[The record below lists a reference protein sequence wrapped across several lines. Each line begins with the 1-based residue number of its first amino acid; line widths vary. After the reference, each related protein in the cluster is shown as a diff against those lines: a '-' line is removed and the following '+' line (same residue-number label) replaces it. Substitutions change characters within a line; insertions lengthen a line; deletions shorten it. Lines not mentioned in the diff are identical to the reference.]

1 MRVPGSGSPALTVD
15 PDGAHDGMR
24 TAGDRVRKRALE
36 ERDRTPDPDPYGRD
50 HDEWNPGQGPNPG
63 PAQSDLTVDK
73 FFQPGGILSGRMESW
88 EDRPGQWEMASGV
101 AAAIGSRR
109 HLIVEAGTGTGK
121 TLAYLVPLVL
131 AGIRAVISTGTKNLQ
146 EQLLRK
152 DVPLLE
158 SLLGHKLHVALMKGR
173 GNFLC
178 LQKWEERVRKPMLEG
193 TADLT
198 DFGLIHDWA
207 SGTETGDRSEL
218 QTLRTDSRLWP
229 QIDARRETCSG
240 KQCEFFDRCYVTR
253 MHQRARE
260 ADLIVVN
267 HHLFFADL
275 ALSKDD
281 FGAII
286 PHHQAVVFD
295 EAHEIE
301 SVIGQFFGV
310 SLGNSQLDE
319 LSRDVQGVASKA
331 KFGSKQLDRLLKG
344 LRTAGKNFFDLFSDM
359 ESRTTLREQS
369 EFRRRHGK
377 QYDSLASALE
387 GLHSHISL
395 VAGHSEEAEPFSN
408 RAQSLLVTLR
418 ALMDDIDSDLADAA
432 AGHPA
437 LSLMIDDRRE
447 NFVHWVEKRGK
458 AVHLRAT
465 PIDVA
470 PILAETLF
478 QREGS
483 ALLTSATLA
492 VDDTFD
498 YVRGRLGMGNSN
510 ELIVAGHFDYRRQ
523 CLLYIPDNM
532 PDPRANTYSERAA
545 EEITRLLDL
554 SRGRAFV
561 LFTSYRQM
569 TDIHKR
575 VSSFLPYPCLM
586 QGQGS
591 NAALLDRFRAT
602 KNCVLFATMS
612 FWQGVDVPGDQ
623 LSCVIVDKLPFAVP
637 SDPVVGA
644 RIEQIRAEGGNPF
657 QQYQIPS
664 AVLTLKQGF
673 GRLIRTASDRGVLA
687 LLDSRVV
694 TKGYGRIFLKS
705 LPDYPRTSSLDDV
718 ANFFQRP
725 A

>member
-1 MRVPGSGSPALTVD
+1 MLGG
-15 PDGAHDGMR
+15 
-24 TAGDRVRKRALE
+24 
-36 ERDRTPDPDPYGRD
+36 RDRTPESHPDGRD
-50 HDEWNPGQGPNPG
+50 HGGWKPG
-63 PAQSDLTVDK
+63 PGPIPDAAQSEPTVDD
-73 FFQPGGILSGRMESW
+73 FFQPGGILSGRMQGW
-88 EDRPGQWEMASGV
+88 EDRPGQWEMASAV
-101 AAAIGSRR
+101 ATAIESRR

-131 AGIRAVISTGTKNLQ
+131 AGIRAVVSTGTKNLQ

-158 SLLGHKLHVALMKGR
+158 SLLGHKLRVALMKGR

-178 LQKWEERVRKPMLEG
+178 LQKWDERVRKPMLDG
-193 TADLT
+193 TAELT
-198 DFGLIHDWA
+198 DFGQIRDWA
-207 SGTETGDRSEL
+207 TSTETGDRSEL
-218 QTLRTDSRLWP
+218 STLRTDSKLWP
-229 QIDARRETCSG
+229 QIDARREACSG
-240 KQCEFFDRCYVTR
+240 KQCDFFDRCFVTR

-275 ALSKDD
+275 ALSRDD

-301 SVIGQFFGV
+301 GVIGQFFGI

-319 LSRDVQGVASKA
+319 LARDAQSVASKA
-331 KFGSKQLDRLLKG
+331 KFGSRQLDRLLKG
-344 LRTAGKNFFDLFSDM
+344 LRTAARNFFDLFSAMD
-359 ESRTTLREQS
+359 SRTTLRERS
-369 EFRRRHGK
+369 EFRSRHVK
-377 QYDSLASALE
+377 QYGSLAAALE

-395 VAGHSEEAEPFSN
+395 VAGHSEDADPLLN

-418 ALMDDIDSDLADAA
+418 ALMDDVDSDLADAA

-458 AVHLRAT
+458 AVHIRAT

-498 YVRGRLGMGNSN
+498 YVRGRLGMPNSN

-523 CLLYIPDNM
+523 CLLYVPDNM
-532 PDPRANTYSERAA
+532 PDPRADRYTERAT
-545 EEITRLLDL
+545 EEIARLLDL
-554 SRGRAFV
+554 SLGRAFV
-561 LFTSYRQM
+561 LFTSHRQM

-591 NAALLDRFRAT
+591 NAALLERFRAT
-602 KNCVLFATMS
+602 RNCVLFATMS
-612 FWQGVDVPGDQ
+612 FWQGVDVPGEQ

-644 RIEQIRAEGGNPF
+644 RIERIRAEGGNPF

-694 TKGYGRIFLKS
+694 TKNYGRVFLKS
-705 LPDYPRTSSLDDV
+705 LPEYPRTSSLDDV
-718 ANFFQRP
+718 ADFFRRP
-725 A
+725 V

>member
-1 MRVPGSGSPALTVD
+1 MKRAGERSRERVFEEREPVTDSDQDDLTYDDWDPERPPQTPGGRGSQEAGQDPAGAELTVD
-15 PDGAHDGMR
+15 D
-24 TAGDRVRKRALE
+24 
-36 ERDRTPDPDPYGRD
+36 
-50 HDEWNPGQGPNPG
+50 
-63 PAQSDLTVDK
+63 
-73 FFQPGGILSGRMESW
+73 FFQPGGILSGRMEQW

-101 AAAIGSRR
+101 AAALEERR

-121 TLAYLVPLVL
+121 TLAYLVPLIL
-131 AGIRAVISTGTKNLQ
+131 AGTRAVISTGTKNLQ

-158 SLLGHKLHVALMKGR
+158 ELLGHKLHVALMKGR

-178 LQKWEERVRKPMLEG
+178 LQKWDEKVRKPMLEG

-198 DFGLIHDWA
+198 DFSLIDDWVKN
-207 SGTETGDRSEL
+207 TETGDRAEL
-218 QTLRTDSRLWP
+218 PTLRADSKLWP
-229 QIDARRETCSG
+229 QVDARREACSG

-286 PHHQAVVFD
+286 PQHQAVVFD
-295 EAHEIE
+295 EAHEME

-310 SLGNSQLDE
+310 SLSNSQVDE
-319 LSRDVQGVASKA
+319 LARDTQNVASKA
-331 KFGSKQLDRLLKG
+331 KFGSKDLDRALKS

-359 ESRTTLREQS
+359 ESRSTLRERS
-369 EFRRRHGK
+369 EFRLQHAR
-377 QYDSLASALE
+377 QYHSFTSALA
-387 GLHSHISL
+387 GLHAHLSL
-395 VAGHSEEAEPFSN
+395 IPGHSEETDSLSN
-408 RAQSLLVTLR
+408 RARSLLLTLR
-418 ALMDDIDSDLADAA
+418 ALMDDIDSELAHAA

-437 LSLMIDDRRE
+437 LSLMVDDRRE
-447 NFVHWVEKRGK
+447 NFVHWIEKRGK
-458 AVHLRAT
+458 TVHLRAT

-470 PILAETLF
+470 PILGETLF
-478 QREGS
+478 RRDGS
-483 ALLTSATLA
+483 AVLTSATLA
-492 VDDTFD
+492 VDGTFG
-498 YVRGRLGMGNSN
+498 YVRERLGMSNSN

-523 CLLYIPDNM
+523 CLLYVPDKM
-532 PDPRANTYSERAA
+532 PDPRADSYSARAA
-545 EEITRLLDL
+545 EEIARLLDL
-554 SRGRAFV
+554 SQGRAFV

-575 VSSFLPYPCLM
+575 VSSHLPYPCLM

-591 NAALLDRFRAT
+591 NATLLERFRRT
-602 KNCVLFATMS
+602 RNCVLFATMS
-612 FWQGVDVPGDQ
+612 FWQGVDVPGEQ

-637 SDPVVGA
+637 TDPVVAA
-644 RIEQIRAEGGNPF
+644 RMEQIRTEGGNPF
-657 QQYQIPS
+657 SQFQIPS

-694 TKGYGRIFLKS
+694 TKGYGGIFLKS
-705 LPDYPRTSSLDDV
+705 LPDYARTSSLDDV
-718 ANFFQRP
+718 ADFFRR
-725 A
+725 

>member
-1 MRVPGSGSPALTVD
+1 MGFPALPADPGGAHHAMRPAGDRSRKRILDEPDGTPESHPDGRHHDDWNPPPGSIPDPAQSELTVD
-15 PDGAHDGMR
+15 D
-24 TAGDRVRKRALE
+24 
-36 ERDRTPDPDPYGRD
+36 
-50 HDEWNPGQGPNPG
+50 
-63 PAQSDLTVDK
+63 
-73 FFQPGGILSGRMESW
+73 FFQPGGILSGRMQGW

-101 AAAIGSRR
+101 ATAVETRR

-131 AGIRAVISTGTKNLQ
+131 TGIRAVISTGTKNLQ

-158 SLLGHKLHVALMKGR
+158 SLLGHKLRVALMKGR
-173 GNFLC
+173 ANFLC
-178 LQKWEERVRKPMLEG
+178 LQKWDERVRKPMLEG
-193 TADLT
+193 TAELT
-198 DFGLIHDWA
+198 DFGLIHDWT
-207 SGTETGDRSEL
+207 SGTETGDRAEL
-218 QTLRTDSRLWP
+218 PTLPANSKLWP
-229 QIDARRETCSG
+229 QIDARREACSG

-310 SLGNSQLDE
+310 SLGNAQLDE
-319 LSRDVQGVASKA
+319 LARDAQSIASKA

-359 ESRTTLREQS
+359 ESRTTLRERN

-377 QYDSLASALE
+377 QYGSLASALE

-395 VAGHSEEAEPFSN
+395 VAGHSEEADPLSN
-408 RAQSLLVTLR
+408 RTQSLLVTLR
-418 ALMDDIDSDLADAA
+418 ALMDDVDSDLADAA

-437 LSLMIDDRRE
+437 LSLMIDDRRD
-447 NFVHWVEKRGK
+447 NFVYWVEKRGK

-470 PILAETLF
+470 PILGETLF

-492 VDDTFD
+492 VDGTFD
-498 YVRGRLGMGNSN
+498 YVRGRLGMRNSD

-523 CLLYIPDNM
+523 CLLYVPDNM
-532 PDPRANTYSERAA
+532 PDPRADTYSERAA
-545 EEITRLLDL
+545 EEISRLLDL
-554 SRGRAFV
+554 SLGRAFV
-561 LFTSYRQM
+561 LFTSHRQM

-591 NAALLDRFRAT
+591 NAALLERFRAT
-602 KNCVLFATMS
+602 RNCVLFATMS
-612 FWQGVDVPGDQ
+612 FWQGVDVPGEQ

-687 LLDSRVV
+687 ILDSRVV
-694 TKGYGRIFLKS
+694 TKNYGRVFLKS
-705 LPDYPRTSSLDDV
+705 LPEYPRTSSLDDV
-718 ANFFQRP
+718 ADFFRRP
-725 A
+725 G

>member
-1 MRVPGSGSPALTVD
+1 MRESGLGFPAQPAD
-15 PDGAHDGMR
+15 RGGAHHGMR
-24 TAGDRVRKRALE
+24 PIGDRSRDGIIE
-36 ERDRTPDPDPYGRD
+36 ERDRIPDPDPDGPD
-50 HDEWNPGQGPNPG
+50 QEDWNPGRGPSPG
-63 PAQSDLTVDK
+63 SDESELSVDD
-73 FFQPGGILSGRMESW
+73 FFQPGGILAERMQGW
-88 EDRPGQWEMASGV
+88 EDRPAQWEMASGV
-101 AAAIGSRR
+101 ATAIEDRR
-109 HLIVEAGTGTGK
+109 NLIVEAGTGTGK

-158 SLLGHKLHVALMKGR
+158 SLLGRKLRVALMKGR
-173 GNFLC
+173 ANFLC
-178 LQKWEERVRKPMLEG
+178 LQKWDERVRKPMLEG
-193 TADLT
+193 TGELT

-207 SGTETGDRSEL
+207 SETETGDRSEL
-218 QTLRTDSRLWP
+218 PTLRADSRLWP

-286 PHHQAVVFD
+286 PQHQAVVFD

-319 LSRDVQGVASKA
+319 LARDTQGVASKA
-331 KFGSKQLDRLLKG
+331 DFGSKNLDRLLKG

-359 ESRTTLREQS
+359 DSRTTLRERS
-369 EFRRRHGK
+369 EFRLRHGK
-377 QYDSLASALE
+377 QYGSLASALE

-395 VAGHSEEAEPFSN
+395 VAAHSEEADPLSN

-447 NFVHWVEKRGK
+447 NFVHWVEKRSK
-458 AVHLRAT
+458 TVHLRAT
-465 PIDVA
+465 PVDVA
-470 PILAETLF
+470 PILADTLF
-478 QREGS
+478 RREAS

-498 YVRGRLGMGNSN
+498 YVRGRLGMSNSS

-523 CLLYIPDNM
+523 CLLYVPDNM
-532 PDPRANTYSERAA
+532 PDPRADKYSERAA

-554 SRGRAFV
+554 SLGRAFV
-561 LFTSYRQM
+561 LFTSHRQM

-591 NAALLDRFRAT
+591 NAALLERFRAT

-612 FWQGVDVPGDQ
+612 FWQGVDVPGEQ

-657 QQYQIPS
+657 QQYQIPA

-673 GRLIRTASDRGVLA
+673 GRLIRSASDRGVLA

-694 TKGYGRIFLKS
+694 TKNYGRIFLKS
-705 LPDYPRTSSLDDV
+705 LPEYPRTSSLDDV
-718 ANFFQRP
+718 ADFFRR
-725 A
+725 